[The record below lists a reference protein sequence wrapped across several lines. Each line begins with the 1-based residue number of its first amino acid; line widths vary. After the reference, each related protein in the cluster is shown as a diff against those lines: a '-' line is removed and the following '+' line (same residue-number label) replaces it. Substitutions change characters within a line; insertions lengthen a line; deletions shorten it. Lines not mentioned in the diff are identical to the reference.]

1 MEIEICPG
9 AEIGSGLVAI
19 PDCRRTSPSGPSCAR
34 RACWRPACWL
44 PPGAAE
50 ETARIVA
57 GSGHKVLLVI
67 VGGVRHDESFSPDG
81 LVNSSPPLGGSS
93 AAIALVP
100 PCAQRGSDAHFNA
113 ILQHT

>member
-9 AEIGSGLVAI
+9 AEIGSGWLPIRIAG
-19 PDCRRTSPSGPSCAR
+19 GPLQADLPAR
-34 RACWRPACWL
+34 GEPAGGRPA
-44 PPGAAE
+44 AAQARAE

-81 LVNSSPPLGGSS
+81 LVNIPHLS
-93 AAIALVP
+93 ADLLP
-100 PCAQRGSDAHFNA
+100 QSLLYRMCATRE
-113 ILQHT
+113 